1 MTPRLTFRGRPSPT
15 RGELLARLGR
25 GVLWL
30 AVVVVVLRGIA
41 GIVATPR
48 ETTSARPTVPAA
60 VWPDDAARA
69 FAAEF
74 AASYLRV
81 DPNAAVAAARAGLAD
96 LAAPEIVDRLVAQLD
111 VDAARQQV
119 LSVNPAGAT
128 RVDGGHALITVAAR
142 VAGKQP
148 RSVRLTVPVARDARG
163 GLVVYD
169 LPSLAPAPERADAA
183 PPAGTP
189 LLGAERAAIGDV
201 LTRFLRAYVSG
212 DRAGLAYLVP
222 AGTRIGA
229 TAGGFELL
237 DLGSVSA
244 IGATTG
250 PARLV
255 LATVNVRDRVSRA
268 SYALRYRVRLLRRDR
283 WYVAA
288 INDPKQG

>member
-222 AGTRIGA
+222 TGTRIGA

-268 SYALRYRVRLLRRDR
+268 SYALRYRVWLLRRDR

>member
-229 TAGGFELL
+229 TSGGFELL

-268 SYALRYRVRLLRRDR
+268 SYALRYRVWLLRRDR